1 MQSSS
6 DTTTLSA
13 SSIHPDH
20 AIVLNDSVPDDILVQ
35 WMQAGS
41 KPAFDLIYRRYW
53 KALYHLAF
61 NLFRDRI
68 VCEDIVQD
76 VFFQLWDKGGSLQ
89 IQTLRSYLFAATR
102 HGALKVIKSKKAF
115 IDIDSVQDFLTAYG
129 ESDSDVLEKDLAHQA
144 SMAISMLPEKCREIF
159 VLSRK
164 HAMPVAQIAQHLELS
179 PKTVENQITIALK
192 KLRSSLSDY
201 FVVMIITSFL
211 QA

>member
-102 HGALKVIKSKKAF
+102 HG
-115 IDIDSVQDFLTAYG
+115 